1 MKSENISKHFHTLHA
16 QRNEFLPHLHSLSQ
30 EQLWYRKEDKKWST
44 GEHFY
49 HLYLI
54 ARMLKV
60 AIKFSL
66 TLIPYAKLRKNAPFE
81 TEIHDIYA
89 EYREKHGRGMKA
101 PWVLVPSKKV
111 YHSMDGKEL
120 EELLSRETDEIKKLV
135 QNIEENIAGHI
146 VFLDPLAHYPNL
158 IQSIQLLAIHEKHH
172 FIIMKNNYNNLGLP
186 LLKI

>member
-1 MKSENISKHFHTLHA
+1 MKSQNISKHFQTLHV

-30 EQLWYRKEDKKWST
+30 EQLWYRKEDKKWSI

-60 AIKFSL
+60 AIKVSL
-66 TLIPYAKLRKNAPFE
+66 TLFPYAKLRKNATFA
-81 TEIHDIYA
+81 TDIHDIYA
-89 EYREKHGRGMKA
+89 EYKKKHGKGMKA
-101 PWVLVPSKKV
+101 PWILIPSKKV
-111 YHSMDGKEL
+111 YHSMNVTEL
-120 EELLSRETDEIKKLV
+120 EELLARETDEIKKLV

-146 VFLDPLAHYPNL
+146 VFLDPIAHYPNL

-172 FIIMKNNYNNLGLP
+172 FMIMKNNYEMIDTP
-186 LLKI
+186 LKI

>member
-1 MKSENISKHFHTLHA
+1 MKSENISKHFHTLHV

-54 ARMLKV
+54 TRMLKV

-66 TLIPYAKLRKNAPFE
+66 TLIPYAKLRKNTPFE
-81 TEIHDIYA
+81 TEIHDNYA
-89 EYREKHGRGMKA
+89 EYKEKHGKGMKA
-101 PWVLVPSKKV
+101 PWILIPSKKI
-111 YHSMDGKEL
+111 YYSMNVTEL

-146 VFLDPLAHYPNL
+146 VFLDPIAHYPNL

-172 FIIMKNNYNNLGLP
+172 FMIMKNDYEMIDTP
-186 LLKI
+186 LKI